1 MSLEH
6 RRQNRLHGTLD
17 VALAGALFFGMIAA
31 PVPAQEGLA
40 PGLYARIVTNRTT
53 GGRSDILIRLEY
65 ERAPLT
71 VINFVGLAEGTIEH
85 NRDGSDRFYDG
96 LTFHRVID
104 DFMIQ
109 GGDPEGN
116 GTGGPGYRFA
126 DEFHPALR
134 HDGPGV
140 LSMAN
145 SGPGT
150 NGSQFFITHVETPW
164 LDDRHTVFGEVVE
177 GQNVVDA
184 VRQGDRIERV
194 EIVRVGTAAEA
205 FTADQA
211 SFDSAVAGAEARA
224 RATRE
229 EAQRDTI
236 ARIEEQFPG
245 TSRDDNG
252 IWVRVDRAGTGASPR
267 RGREV
272 TVHYTGQFL
281 DGRVFGSS
289 RQRGPFQFPVG
300 AGRVIRGWD
309 ITVSEMR
316 EGEIRTIVLPPE
328 LAYGS
333 SGAGGV
339 IPPDAFLVFEIELLD
354 AGS

>member
-1 MSLEH
+1 ML
-6 RRQNRLHGTLD
+6 
-17 VALAGALFFGMIAA
+17 AA

-85 NRDGSDRFYDG
+85 NRDGNDRFYDG

-236 ARIEEQFPG
+236 ARIEEQFP
-245 TSRDDNG
+245 
-252 IWVRVDRAGTGASPR
+252 
-267 RGREV
+267 
-272 TVHYTGQFL
+272 
-281 DGRVFGSS
+281 
-289 RQRGPFQFPVG
+289 
-300 AGRVIRGWD
+300 
-309 ITVSEMR
+309 
-316 EGEIRTIVLPPE
+316 
-328 LAYGS
+328 
-333 SGAGGV
+333 
-339 IPPDAFLVFEIELLD
+339 
-354 AGS
+354 

>member
-1 MSLEH
+1 M
-6 RRQNRLHGTLD
+6 
-17 VALAGALFFGMIAA
+17 
-31 PVPAQEGLA
+31 
-40 PGLYARIVTNRTT
+40 
-53 GGRSDILIRLEY
+53 
-65 ERAPLT
+65 
-71 VINFVGLAEGTIEH
+71 
-85 NRDGSDRFYDG
+85 
-96 LTFHRVID
+96 
-104 DFMIQ
+104 
-109 GGDPEGN
+109 
-116 GTGGPGYRFA
+116 
-126 DEFHPALR
+126 
-134 HDGPGV
+134 
-140 LSMAN
+140 
-145 SGPGT
+145 
-150 NGSQFFITHVETPW
+150 
-164 LDDRHTVFGEVVE
+164 
-177 GQNVVDA
+177 
-184 VRQGDRIERV
+184 RQGDRIERV
-194 EIVRVGTAAEA
+194 EIVRVGTAADA

-211 SFDSAVAGAEARA
+211 SFDSAVAGAEERVRA
-224 RATRE
+224 ARE

-281 DGRVFGSS
+281 DGRVFDSS